1 MSFGTDDRAVDW
13 RQGLELYIT
22 MRRLGKPCIL
32 LAYKGE
38 DIPLACSRNMLD
50 QTSRVMDY
58 FNYYLKG
65 ERPKSW
71 ILEGKKYSL
80 EN

>member
-1 MSFGTDDRAVDW
+1 
-13 RQGLELYIT
+13 

-32 LAYKGE
+32 LAYEEEGHTIGLLE
-38 DIPLACSRNMLD
+38 NMLD

-58 FNYYLKG
+58 FGYYLKD
-65 ERPKSW
+65 EQPANW

>member
-1 MSFGTDDRAVDW
+1 MLKIPRYFQAQSIQTPLLMSFGTDDRAVDW

-50 QTSRVMDY
+50 QTSCDGL
-58 FNYYLKG
+58 F
-65 ERPKSW
+65 
-71 ILEGKKYSL
+71 
-80 EN
+80 